1 MHIQIRNLLVNANT
15 ISGWAKA
22 TNHTRTCKLGIYLY
36 MEVELMVHA
45 NTILESAKTT
55 IHICTPNL
63 RIYMYMQL
71 MVHVNLT

>member
-15 ISGWAKA
+15 IWGWAKT
-22 TNHTRTCKLGIYLY
+22 TNYTLTCKLGIYLY
-36 MEVELMVHA
+36 MELMVHA

-55 IHICTPNL
+55 IHICMPNL

-71 MVHVNLT
+71 MVHVNPT